1 MLNTI
6 IDTVVSALRS
16 AGAKPVYSAFDAV
29 SVERKTKD
37 IYTIVGVDSFSS
49 TAPVFSQYVVYVPFK
64 AEISIKAA
72 APPDTPASAL
82 FAYYSRYIAPAV
94 GELSGLEC
102 SLKNLTVKFD
112 SNIQRLVLSAV
123 LSAGGITRIER
134 SEP

>member
-6 IDTVVSALRS
+6 IGNVSAALRD
-16 AGAKPVYSAFDAV
+16 AGAQPVYSAFDAIP
-29 SVERKTKD
+29 VERKTKD
-37 IYTIVGVDSFSS
+37 IYTIVGVESFAS

-102 SLKNLTVKFD
+102 SLKDLTVKFD

-123 LSAGGITRIER
+123 LSAGGITRTER